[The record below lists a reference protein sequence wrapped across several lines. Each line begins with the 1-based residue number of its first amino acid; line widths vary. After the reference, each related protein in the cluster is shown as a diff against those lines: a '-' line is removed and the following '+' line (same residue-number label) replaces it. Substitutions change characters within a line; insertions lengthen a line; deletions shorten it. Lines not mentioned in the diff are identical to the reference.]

1 MDASTH
7 LVRLENWK
15 ALVEN
20 CNARPLG
27 QTKREW
33 LRENGINEK
42 LFYYYQRRVREQA
55 FDQMLETIAAP
66 TGGSEAA
73 VSFAEIKLSHS
84 AGADRTE
91 SLKQPDA
98 VIQTARGTV
107 AFSNTVSSELLHQ
120 VMEVMLHA

>member
-1 MDASTH
+1 MDTSTH

-15 ALVEN
+15 ALVES

-42 LFYYYQRRVREQA
+42 LFYYYQRRIREQA
-55 FDQMLETIAAP
+55 FDQMLENIAAP
-66 TGGSEAA
+66 AGSSEAA
-73 VSFAEIKLSHS
+73 VSFAEIKLTRS
-84 AGADRTE
+84 ADRTE
-91 SLKQPDA
+91 PSKQPDA

-107 AFSNTVSSELLHQ
+107 AFSNTVSSELLRQ